1 MRDMN
6 YIDETE
12 LRKAITT
19 IKQDNELFEI
29 RIISPRSKMPTSGYF
44 KDVDTAVDCLKRT
57 DLKDCN
63 VYIVLNNIDEACY
76 SRVQKDSFKSVKSAT
91 SDNDITARDWI
102 LVDVDPVR
110 PADTSS
116 SKEQL
121 AKAKQKMID
130 TRVFLVDQGLEKP
143 IVAFS
148 GNGYHLLFKIKLKNS
163 KENADLL
170 RSFLEALDELFTDD
184 EIKIDTVNFN
194 AARVCKLYGT
204 LAQKGLNT
212 EERPHRMSKIIQIPS
227 EVKPVDI
234 EYIKKICNLVKKE
247 QVKPNKYN
255 NYNASNFELTEWL
268 TKYGINYTTTS
279 YKSGTKYI
287 LDHCPFDENHTGKD
301 AVMFQGSNGAI
312 GFHCFHNSC
321 SDKQWQD
328 VRLLYE
334 PDAYT
339 KKWEEEV
346 KQSYKS
352 YNRNKPTP
360 KIEEKQGLPVFMT
373 VKEILKLP
381 EEPQSFIKTGIDVID
396 KKMRGLKKEY
406 VSVWSGLRSSG
417 KTTLFMEICL
427 NAIDSGNNVLL
438 YSGEMRNKR
447 IARWLL
453 RQAAGK
459 EYLEPSKWEGEYNVP
474 KEYQDK
480 IAEWLGN
487 RLVIYTNDYGHNYVA
502 FKEQLEKW
510 IDQQRTDLVFLD
522 NLMSFNIDNLADD
535 KWSAQKEF
543 VWSLHELAMKK
554 NVHIAF
560 VAHPRKAIGF
570 LRFDDI
576 SGTADLGNMVDDA
589 FIIHRNNDDFKRLF
603 GAMYKKRDDVME
615 NGTNIIEIV
624 KDRDYGI
631 QDEFIPLYYE
641 AETKRLKNSFT
652 ENKIYGWIEQKK
664 EKPKQDDGFI
674 DTDDNPFK

>member
-1 MRDMN
+1 MD

-19 IKQDNELFEI
+19 IKQGNDLFEI

-63 VYIVLNNIDEACY
+63 VYIVLNKIDDACY

-247 QVKPNKYN
+247 QVK
-255 NYNASNFELTEWL
+255 
-268 TKYGINYTTTS
+268 
-279 YKSGTKYI
+279 
-287 LDHCPFDENHTGKD
+287 
-301 AVMFQGSNGAI
+301 
-312 GFHCFHNSC
+312 
-321 SDKQWQD
+321 
-328 VRLLYE
+328 
-334 PDAYT
+334 
-339 KKWEEEV
+339 
-346 KQSYKS
+346 
-352 YNRNKPTP
+352 
-360 KIEEKQGLPVFMT
+360 
-373 VKEILKLP
+373 
-381 EEPQSFIKTGIDVID
+381 
-396 KKMRGLKKEY
+396 
-406 VSVWSGLRSSG
+406 
-417 KTTLFMEICL
+417 
-427 NAIDSGNNVLL
+427 
-438 YSGEMRNKR
+438 
-447 IARWLL
+447 
-453 RQAAGK
+453 
-459 EYLEPSKWEGEYNVP
+459 
-474 KEYQDK
+474 
-480 IAEWLGN
+480 
-487 RLVIYTNDYGHNYVA
+487 
-502 FKEQLEKW
+502 
-510 IDQQRTDLVFLD
+510 
-522 NLMSFNIDNLADD
+522 
-535 KWSAQKEF
+535 
-543 VWSLHELAMKK
+543 
-554 NVHIAF
+554 
-560 VAHPRKAIGF
+560 
-570 LRFDDI
+570 
-576 SGTADLGNMVDDA
+576 
-589 FIIHRNNDDFKRLF
+589 
-603 GAMYKKRDDVME
+603 
-615 NGTNIIEIV
+615 
-624 KDRDYGI
+624 
-631 QDEFIPLYYE
+631 
-641 AETKRLKNSFT
+641 
-652 ENKIYGWIEQKK
+652 
-664 EKPKQDDGFI
+664 
-674 DTDDNPFK
+674 